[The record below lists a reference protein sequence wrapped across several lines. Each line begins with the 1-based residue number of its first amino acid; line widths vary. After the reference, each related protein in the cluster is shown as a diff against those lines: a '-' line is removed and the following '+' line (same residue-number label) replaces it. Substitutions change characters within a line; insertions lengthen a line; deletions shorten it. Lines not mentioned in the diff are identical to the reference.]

1 MFKEASQLKLRFS
14 TSVGN
19 LSTEDL
25 WDLPLTSRNGASLD
39 NLAKELN
46 REIKNAEEESFVV
59 KKSSSNKVLDL
70 KFSIVKDVIKD
81 KMDAAEKARTR
92 AEIKA
97 KKDKIMEAIAK
108 KEDESLDNAE
118 LDELRSMLA
127 EMENA

>member
-108 KEDESLDNAE
+108 KEDESLDNAG